1 MAMSFLMTG
10 CASESEAIGKG
21 MKLLL
26 GGSDPTEYAHLRPD
40 YRYLR
45 VSVNGRTV
53 LMAQGYVEH
62 HPGGAIDVWY
72 SGERE
77 VIKIQRGHIVATA
90 GLATDWRDVRFL
102 SPLPDFRK
110 IVAQVA
116 EQYTRSRDE
125 MPGYRYDIRETVT
138 VRPIRPPEKSAL
150 KTLDPASLVWVEES
164 TDALT
169 PNAIAL
175 PPARFAIDPQGGID
189 SVIYSEQCLSPTL
202 CLALQH
208 WPAIAGQV
216 Q

>member
-1 MAMSFLMTG
+1 MAFLMVG
-10 CASESEAIGKG
+10 CASESEAIGKSMNFLVG
-21 MKLLL
+21 R
-26 GGSDPTEYAHLRPD
+26 SDPTEHALLRPG

-45 VSVNGRTV
+45 VSVDGRTV
-53 LMAQGYVEH
+53 LMVLGYVERQ
-62 HPGGAIDVWY
+62 PDGPIEVWY

-77 VIKIQRGHIVATA
+77 VIKTQRGHIVGTA
-90 GLATDWRDVRFL
+90 GLATDWRDVRFV

-110 IVAQVA
+110 IVAQLA

-189 SVIYSEQCLSPTL
+189 SVVYSEQCLSPTL
-202 CLALQH
+202 CLALQR